1 MSTTDQRVAKST
13 ITIDIVKQINTNCNL
28 FDLIIYVLS
37 GKDQIMIEKPS
48 SGEIF
53 NVPGYKIGKYLKLKK
68 VKTEWIRHIDG
79 SYSKFL
85 DEYHY
90 HIVPLNNEF
99 GFYRLNIV
107 KDLPKN
113 TYRFLRPINTE
124 HFSLKRNQIKK
135 TSKHFT
141 MSMKMDLP
149 IWPLWALIK
158 SPIKEAEKD
167 KTFTLSRLFMKIEDE
182 FYRFPYGNVNGTDGV
197 CTGAHN
203 NGNFKEVN
211 QVWANWITTKFN
223 FDYKQNLK
231 ANTLEDPFKIS
242 MKKINELLPVT
253 YDLEHI
259 NMMVHYGR
267 MDRVNVIDF
276 LFYLS
281 HIETFDH
288 IEYTKLFFKHPGVPG
303 KVKTG

>member
-1 MSTTDQRVAKST
+1 MSTRDQRIAKST
-13 ITIDIVKQINTNCNL
+13 ITIDIIKQVNTNCKL
-28 FDLIIYVLS
+28 YDMIIYVLS
-37 GKDQIMIEKPS
+37 GKDEIMIEKPE
-48 SGEIF
+48 SGKIF
-53 NVPGYKIGKYLKLKK
+53 SVPGYKIGKYLKLKK
-68 VKTEWIRHIDG
+68 VKTNWIKHIDG
-79 SYSKFL
+79 SFSKFL

-90 HIVPLNNEF
+90 HIIPLNNEF
-99 GFYRLNIV
+99 GFYRLNLV

-113 TYRFLRPINTE
+113 THRYLRPIITK
-124 HFSLKRNQIKK
+124 HFSLNKAQLKK
-135 TSKHFT
+135 TSKQYT
-141 MSMKMDLP
+141 LSMKMDLP

-158 SPIKEAEKD
+158 SPIKESNEE
-167 KTFTLSRLFMKIEDE
+167 KTFVLSKLFMKIDDQ
-182 FYRFPYGNVNGTDGV
+182 FYRFPYGNVNGSDGV

-203 NGNFKEVN
+203 NGHFKEVN

-231 ANTLEDPFKIS
+231 ANTLDDPTANR
-242 MKKINELLPVT
+242 MKKMYELLPVT

-267 MDRVNVIDF
+267 MDRVNIIDF

-281 HIETFDH
+281 HIEMFDH
-288 IEYTKLFFKHPGVPG
+288 IDYTKLFFKHPGVPE